1 MKTSNVHHQPKHRP
15 PPTVDNSP
23 ESVDGASKLISR
35 PDQDILIVIYARYN
49 MPWPG
54 WGGEP
59 AITRTHDSHCW
70 PDTFYFYKHS
80 VPETQQL
87 TSDGVE
93 YCSIFISISEIL
105 MNYNSTKNRTHI
117 SLDGYNA
124 NIMLSNIKSAC
135 LVLDMLRLYSIVY
148 LFFLKNE
155 ACFGTLILKVV
166 EI

>member
-1 MKTSNVHHQPKHRP
+1 MQPARSNTFIGQIIAYKISIILSFSTLSVNTTLLAIIISQDTCYYYLSPRMKTSNVHHQPKHRP

-59 AITRTHDSHCW
+59 AISRTHDSHCW

-93 YCSIFISISEIL
+93 
-105 MNYNSTKNRTHI
+105 
-117 SLDGYNA
+117 
-124 NIMLSNIKSAC
+124 
-135 LVLDMLRLYSIVY
+135 
-148 LFFLKNE
+148 
-155 ACFGTLILKVV
+155 
-166 EI
+166 

>member
-1 MKTSNVHHQPKHRP
+1 
-15 PPTVDNSP
+15 
-23 ESVDGASKLISR
+23 
-35 PDQDILIVIYARYN
+35 

-54 WGGEP
+54 WGGEA
-59 AITRTHDSHCW
+59 AISRTHDSHCW

-80 VPETQQL
+80 VLETQQL

-124 NIMLSNIKSAC
+124 NIIITKPYLCIYQTLSLLA
-135 LVLDMLRLYSIVY
+135 
-148 LFFLKNE
+148 
-155 ACFGTLILKVV
+155 
-166 EI
+166 